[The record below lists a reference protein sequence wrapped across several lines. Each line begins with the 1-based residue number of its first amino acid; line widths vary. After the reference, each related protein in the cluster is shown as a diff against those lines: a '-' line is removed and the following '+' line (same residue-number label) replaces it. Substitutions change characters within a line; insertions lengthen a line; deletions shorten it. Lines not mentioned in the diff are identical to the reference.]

1 MTTPEPLDLVGTS
14 DAAKILDVHPATV
27 TRMVDTDLLKPAGRL
42 GGDSGAFVFNRADV
56 VTLAEKRK
64 AEAAAAESTSTTR
77 SRNQF

>member
-1 MTTPEPLDLVGTS
+1 MHDALHMTNPPASLDLVGTS

-56 VTLAEKRK
+56 VALAEKRA
-64 AEAAAAESTSTTR
+64 AEAKMNGAES
-77 SRNQF
+77 